1 MLSFKN
7 FFAHPLT
14 TLGGALLGTLQAALG
29 GAAASFAQTGNVTDW
44 KPYAAAGATGAATFI
59 FGGLLSDNTP
69 AAAVPIDSVTLEP
82 KVAAPAPAPTS
93 LAETVAPLVA
103 AASPQLSA
111 DVAQLLA
118 GIVTKSLAKA

>member
-7 FFAHPLT
+7 FFLHPLT

-29 GAAASFAQTGNVTDW
+29 GAAAAFTQTGNVTDW
-44 KPYAAAGATGAATFI
+44 KPYAAAGAAGAATFVV
-59 FGGLLSDNTP
+59 GGLLPDHAP
-69 AAAVPIDSVTLEP
+69 VAAVPIDPATLAP
-82 KVAAPAPAPTS
+82 VVPAPAPAS
-93 LAETVAPLVA
+93 LAATVAPLVA

-118 GIVTKSLAKA
+118 GIVTKSLVSAS